1 MGEETN
7 VYNMKQGL
15 PNKALNE
22 DGTVTDL
29 FGNSVETPS
38 IAWENKQALPNK
50 WLNPDGTYSTL
61 REIINGAIDTDVFV
75 IVDTLPPVGN
85 PKKIYLVP
93 DGKGGFTEYHYTDD
107 KWDPV
112 GTVEID
118 LSNYPTKQDMAIA
131 INAALQEAKQY
142 TDNQVT
148 GALNN
153 LY

>member
-29 FGNSVETPS
+29 FGNSVENPS
-38 IAWENKQALPNK
+38 TAWENKQALPNK

-61 REIINGAIDTDVFV
+61 REIIGGAIDTDVFV
-75 IVDTLPPVGN
+75 IVDELPSTGN

-93 DGKGGFTEYHYTDD
+93 DGKGGFTEYHYADG
-107 KWDPV
+107 KWDPI
-112 GTVEID
+112 GIVEID
-118 LSNYPTKQDMAIA
+118 LSNYPTKQDMTIA

-142 TDNQVT
+142 TDTQVT